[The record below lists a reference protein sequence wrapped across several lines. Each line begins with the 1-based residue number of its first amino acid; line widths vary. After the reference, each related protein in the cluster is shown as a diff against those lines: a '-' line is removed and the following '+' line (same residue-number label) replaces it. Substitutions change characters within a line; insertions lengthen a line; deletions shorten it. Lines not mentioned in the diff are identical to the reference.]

1 MVLLVPIERFAAEA
15 RVRFPGE
22 PVYVAGHAGRSLATV
37 GSEKSGTMVQAEV
50 PESAETLRARL
61 EGEGLEVARGRWVVD
76 EESAEL
82 DRHRP
87 LFVAAV
93 AYRSSEGRPG
103 LWVDA
108 YHREPSAGEVI
119 DAFFD
124 EMRSQ
129 GQVGNVT
136 QEEFERIAGPTVV
149 VVAPDALQEYANQS
163 EGR

>member
-1 MVLLVPIERFAAEA
+1 
-15 RVRFPGE
+15 
-22 PVYVAGHAGRSLATV
+22 
-37 GSEKSGTMVQAEV
+37 
-50 PESAETLRARL
+50 
-61 EGEGLEVARGRWVVD
+61 
-76 EESAEL
+76 
-82 DRHRP
+82 
-87 LFVAAV
+87 
-93 AYRSSEGRPG
+93 
-103 LWVDA
+103 VDA